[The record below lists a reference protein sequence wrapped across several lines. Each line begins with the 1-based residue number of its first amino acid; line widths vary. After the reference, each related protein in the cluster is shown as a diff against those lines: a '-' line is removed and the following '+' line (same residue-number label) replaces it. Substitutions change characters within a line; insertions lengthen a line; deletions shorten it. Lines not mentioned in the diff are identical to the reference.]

1 MQNRVDYGQHFLLD
15 GTEPGIQVAVDPP
28 GRYAS
33 VDCSDQNERSMSRR
47 RDMYMTKLDE
57 SQHQVW
63 ERTHTTFRPIPKM
76 SWIKHPLASRADIES
91 ASQNESWI
99 FCLIQSPFVEFGGSA
114 SNIEANE
121 SERARRLR

>member
-28 GRYAS
+28 KRHAH
-33 VDCSDQNERSMSRR
+33 VDGSDQNERSMLRR
-47 RDMYMTKLDE
+47 RDMHMTKLDE
-57 SQHQVW
+57 SQHEAW

-76 SWIKHPLASRADIES
+76 SWIKHPVAYRAGIES
-91 ASQNESWI
+91 DSPKESWI
-99 FCLIQSPFVEFGGSA
+99 FSLIRSPFVLFGGSA
-114 SNIEANE
+114 SNIEATE

>member
-28 GRYAS
+28 ARYAS
-33 VDCSDQNERSMSRR
+33 VDRSDRNERSMSRR

-63 ERTHTTFRPIPKM
+63 ERTHTTFRPIPTM
-76 SWIKHPLASRADIES
+76 SWIKHPHASRAGIES
-91 ASQNESWI
+91 ESQHEPWI
-99 FCLIQSPFVEFGGSA
+99 IRLLRSPFVKFGGSA